1 MNWRVD
7 LWSSPYHEEL
17 IADIYFGDQF
27 VALVDQEARSSNLH
41 ISFADNTD
49 ALRRIPLYQL

>member
-7 LWSSPYHEEL
+7 VWSSPDHEEL
-17 IADIYFGDQF
+17 IANIYFGDQF

-49 ALRRIPLYQL
+49 ALRRIPL